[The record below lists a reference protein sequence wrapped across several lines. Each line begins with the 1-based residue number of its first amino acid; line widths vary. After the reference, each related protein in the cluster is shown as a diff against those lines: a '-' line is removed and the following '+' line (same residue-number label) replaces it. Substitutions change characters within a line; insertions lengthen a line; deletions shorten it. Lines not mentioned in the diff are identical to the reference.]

1 MVSSGSHQTS
11 QRKIYHSRVTF
22 KALNLKDCGGFPIAE
37 TGTPGSP
44 RWYWHGHC
52 ASPTKSRHGSV
63 ALVGDPPQGVVIPS
77 ATNKARTYQKLPF
90 IFFRYHF
97 SYHRLSE
104 FTFTLIRFSSP
115 PPWFLPCQRIPC
127 AHHTHV
133 GPRHGQLLA
142 EDLRIQASSEHMI
155 IPFFYSVSL

>member
-1 MVSSGSHQTS
+1 MVSSGRHQTS

-22 KALNLKDCGGFPIAE
+22 KVLNLKDCGGFPIAE

-52 ASPTKSRHGSV
+52 ASPTKSRQCGF
-63 ALVGDPPQGVVIPS
+63 GWDPPQGVVIPS
-77 ATNKARTYQKLPF
+77 ATNKARTHQKLPS

-97 SYHRLSE
+97 SYQRFLV
-104 FTFTLIRFSSP
+104 FTFTPNFGSVSP

-142 EDLRIQASSEHMI
+142 EDLRIQATSEHMI
-155 IPFFYSVSL
+155 IIPFFHSVSL